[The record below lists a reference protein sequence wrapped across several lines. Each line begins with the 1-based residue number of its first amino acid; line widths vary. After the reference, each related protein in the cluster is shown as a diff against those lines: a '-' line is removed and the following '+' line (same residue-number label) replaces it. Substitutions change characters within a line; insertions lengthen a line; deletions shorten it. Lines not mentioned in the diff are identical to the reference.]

1 MFAINLGNVVE
12 EGERNYGDAVNIASP
27 MELPAYQTNKES
39 YSF

>member
-1 MFAINLGNVVE
+1 MFTSNLGNVVKE
-12 EGERNYGDAVNIASP
+12 RERNYGDAVDIASP